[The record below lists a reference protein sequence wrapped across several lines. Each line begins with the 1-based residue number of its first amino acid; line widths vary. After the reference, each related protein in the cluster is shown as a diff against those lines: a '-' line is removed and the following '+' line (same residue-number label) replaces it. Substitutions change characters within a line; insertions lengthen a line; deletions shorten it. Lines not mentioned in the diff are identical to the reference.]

1 MGDNRITGRSVG
13 ELIKE
18 YMMGKLIGYSI
29 LKVDHPVAIMGVFE
43 RFNEARRKL
52 EELSK
57 NGGKY
62 RIQEEWIGEPASVI
76 NKQR

>member
-1 MGDNRITGRSVG
+1 
-13 ELIKE
+13 
-18 YMMGKLIGYSI
+18 MGKLIGYSI

-76 NKQR
+76 NKRREYAKNDSNPDNLWSNPS

>member
-1 MGDNRITGRSVG
+1 
-13 ELIKE
+13 
-18 YMMGKLIGYSI
+18 MGKLIGYSI

-62 RIQEEWIGEPASVI
+62 RIQEEWIGEPTSAIVD
-76 NKQR
+76 KRR

>member
-1 MGDNRITGRSVG
+1 
-13 ELIKE
+13 
-18 YMMGKLIGYSI
+18 MMGKLIGYSI

>member
-1 MGDNRITGRSVG
+1 
-13 ELIKE
+13 
-18 YMMGKLIGYSI
+18 MGKLIGYSI

-52 EELSK
+52 EELSEK
-57 NGGKY
+57 GGKY

-76 NKQR
+76 NKQRQHEKKNSNPDNLWENPS

>member
-1 MGDNRITGRSVG
+1 
-13 ELIKE
+13 
-18 YMMGKLIGYSI
+18 MGKLIGYSVI
-29 LKVDHPVAIMGVFE
+29 KVAYPVAIIGCFE

-62 RIQEEWIGEPASVI
+62 RIQEEWLGEPASVI
-76 NKQR
+76 NKRR